1 MSSEAKWKTKMDPRW
16 PPEAKMEPNMTP
28 RWPQR
33 GPNGVPSGLKNG
45 TTLIDPASRGLNFGG
60 LGLPKGA
67 KLLIILDLRSK
78 KA

>member
-1 MSSEAKWKTKMDPRW
+1 MEAKLSSEAKWKTKMDPKW
-16 PPEAKMEPNMTP
+16 PPEAKMQPNMTP

-45 TTLIDPASRGLNFGG
+45 TTNFGG
-60 LGLPKGA
+60 LGLPKGS
-67 KLLIILDLRSK
+67 KILIILDLRSK